1 MAEPQIQTTY
11 NTYGYPGLVELPSAH
26 SRPDAELALNF
37 SHFRNTT
44 RTTLTFQVTPRLS
57 GSLRYSALRDVRGNT
72 PGAAVQD
79 EIFDRSFSIH

>member
-26 SRPDAELALNF
+26 SRPDAEPALNF